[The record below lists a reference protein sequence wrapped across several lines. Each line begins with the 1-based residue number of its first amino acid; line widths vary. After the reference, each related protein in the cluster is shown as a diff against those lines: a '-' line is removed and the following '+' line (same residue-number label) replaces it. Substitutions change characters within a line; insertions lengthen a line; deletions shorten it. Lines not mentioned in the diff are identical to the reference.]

1 MSRVPCC
8 SGFAPQI
15 RICALGVQSELES
28 AFIRIPKIVPFRS
41 TLVKLKFLA
50 VAVLFL
56 LAGNVFAQE
65 GETTVVDEVIA
76 QVNDDVITLSQLK
89 RETRE
94 RIEALKQQGMTEQ
107 QATDEVNKKQAQLI
121 ATLINEKLL
130 LQKGK
135 ELDLASEIEAE
146 VNRRLLQIAQE
157 QGINSIEKLYQA
169 MRDSK
174 LDPDEIRRTMRSEMM
189 KQAVFQSEVDRRIYL
204 GFSSEEVKKYYDSHQ
219 DKFRKPESVKLS
231 EIYLSTV
238 GKDEAAVKAR
248 ALELI
253 SQARAGAD
261 FGALAAANS
270 EREKNGQRVAQ
281 QDKGYVG
288 EFDVPNLR
296 EDLVAALKPVKAGGV
311 TEPIRTPEGYQIL
324 RVDGRTPAG
333 STPTF
338 NDNRVREAM
347 LMEVQTQEREKYL
360 QTLRNDAFIKVT
372 DAYRA
377 SVDPLLKI
385 PAPVAKGS
393 DKDDKKKS
401 EKP

>member
-1 MSRVPCC
+1 M
-8 SGFAPQI
+8 
-15 RICALGVQSELES
+15 
-28 AFIRIPKIVPFRS
+28 
-41 TLVKLKFLA
+41 KLKFLA
-50 VAVLFL
+50 IFAMLL

-65 GETTVVDEVIA
+65 GESTVVDEVIA
-76 QVNDDVITLSQLK
+76 QINDDVITLSQLK

-135 ELDLASEIEAE
+135 ELDLAGEIEAE
-146 VNRRLLQIAQE
+146 VNRRLLQIANE

-174 LDPDEIRRTMRSEMM
+174 LDPEEIRRTMRNEMM

-204 GFSSEEVKKYYDSHQ
+204 GFSNDEVKKYYDSHQ

-231 EIYLSTV
+231 EIYLLTA

-253 SQARAGAD
+253 TQIRAGAD
-261 FGALAAANS
+261 FGAVAAANS
-270 EREKNGQRVAQ
+270 EREKNGQRTAP

-296 EDLVAALKPVKAGGV
+296 EDLVAALKPVQAGGV
-311 TEPIRTPEGYQIL
+311 TEPIRTPEGFQIL
-324 RVDGRTPAG
+324 RVDARTPAG
-333 STPTF
+333 STPSF

-347 LMEVQTQEREKYL
+347 LMEIQAQEREKYL
-360 QTLRNDAFIKVT
+360 QTLRNEAFIKIT
-372 DAYRA
+372 DSYRA
-377 SVDPLLKI
+377 SVDPLLKL
-385 PAPVAKGS
+385 PAPVAKGA